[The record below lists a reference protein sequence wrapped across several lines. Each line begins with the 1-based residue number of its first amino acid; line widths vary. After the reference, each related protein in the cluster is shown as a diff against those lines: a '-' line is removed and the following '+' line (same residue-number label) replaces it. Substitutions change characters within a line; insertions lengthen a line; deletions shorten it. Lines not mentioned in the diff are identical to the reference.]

1 MTILPS
7 THDYYLWKGVHP
19 IRYTSRKDFCSSR
32 GTVVF
37 VHGFGASFEQFRDN
51 IPAFAKEGF
60 DVFGI
65 DLLGFGG
72 SAKPLPSDDVIYS
85 IDMWS
90 DLLSDFLEETVRP
103 KPSMPIFLV
112 GNSIGSLV
120 CTNLASRPAMTAVS
134 GVVALNCAGGM
145 NSKLLLNE
153 PGISPITKTLLLR
166 PLLSFFDLILTS
178 QVTRSIA
185 QDFFDKFRSREN
197 VLQVLQQVYVNAER
211 VDEELLRQILAPAED
226 PNAFQV
232 FCAILSGD
240 AGPHPTQI
248 FPLLEKKGTPVCFVW
263 GQEDPWTPLSGDTA
277 QYMRGF
283 ASRTKYT
290 GSSFTVLEN
299 IGHCPHDDNPET
311 VNQAVL
317 SWLDG
322 TDAGSRIKKN

>member
-1 MTILPS
+1 M
-7 THDYYLWKGVHP
+7 HP

-51 IPAFAKEGF
+51 IPAVAKEGF

-185 QDFFDKFRSREN
+185 QNFFDEFRSRKSA
-197 VLQVLQQVYVNAER
+197 LQVFN
-211 VDEELLRQILAPAED
+211 
-226 PNAFQV
+226 
-232 FCAILSGD
+232 G
-240 AGPHPTQI
+240 
-248 FPLLEKKGTPVCFVW
+248 
-263 GQEDPWTPLSGDTA
+263 
-277 QYMRGF
+277 
-283 ASRTKYT
+283 
-290 GSSFTVLEN
+290 
-299 IGHCPHDDNPET
+299 
-311 VNQAVL
+311 AV
-317 SWLDG
+317 
-322 TDAGSRIKKN
+322 